1 VETAGKFGGCEVT
14 TFLYELKADLGAYL
28 QQRSSSGP
36 QSLKDLIAFGEKHRD
51 KEMPFFQQELFQL
64 AEKNGGPLTDPAYTE
79 ARAECLR
86 LASSE
91 GLDATL
97 KKHNLD
103 AIVAPTFG
111 PVMPIDLVLGDH
123 LMPAWA
129 TAHWAPSVA
138 AVAGYPHISVPA
150 GYIQGVPI
158 GLSFMAGA
166 WSEPTLIKLAY
177 AYEQATRHRRAP
189 RFLAVDSVE

>member
-1 VETAGKFGGCEVT
+1 
-14 TFLYELKADLGAYL
+14 
-28 QQRSSSGP
+28 
-36 QSLKDLIAFGEKHRD
+36 
-51 KEMPFFQQELFQL
+51 M
-64 AEKNGGPLTDPAYTE
+64 
-79 ARAECLR
+79 
-86 LASSE
+86 
-91 GLDATL
+91 
-97 KKHNLD
+97 
-103 AIVAPTFG
+103 APTFG

-138 AVAGYPHISVPA
+138 AVAGYPHIAVPA

-189 RFLAVDSVE
+189 RFLPVDPLE